1 MLDRTGPRVD
11 SRLPEWHS
19 METGLN
25 WTPACLVLVGQ
36 RPIRDLSVNLV
47 LSLFLFFFRG
57 AVPFLDPLQRPRS
70 FVHGYKT
77 MIYTRRYSK
86 DDVNNAKT

>member
-36 RPIRDLSVNLV
+36 CPIRDLSVNLV
-47 LSLFLFFFRG
+47 LSLFLFFFFE
-57 AVPFLDPLQRPRS
+57 AQYFSLILFKDHVPLFMVIRP
-70 FVHGYKT
+70 
-77 MIYTRRYSK
+77 
-86 DDVNNAKT
+86 